1 MVEGRAPMAG
11 PRRPKG
17 SDTSW
22 PRVILH
28 VDMDAFFA
36 SVEVLDDPRLS
47 GRPVVVG
54 GTGPRGVVAACT
66 YEARVFGVRSA
77 MPMVEA
83 RRRCPGAVVLPGRHA
98 RYAEVS
104 AALHACFHRATPL
117 VEGIGLDE
125 AFLDVT
131 GARRNGADGR
141 ELAESLR
148 ARVADELGLR
158 CSVGVGRSKLVSKLA
173 SVKAKPTVV
182 DGHVQPGPGVVVV
195 APEEEAGFLRPL
207 PVRALWGV
215 GPATERRLE
224 RLGVQ
229 TVADVADLPAGVLE
243 RVVGP
248 TTGRLLA
255 ALAAGDDPRPVVPD
269 RPAKSVGHEE
279 TFARD
284 VVDTEVL
291 HRRLVRLVDAATRS
305 LRRTG
310 RSARTVTVKVRYG
323 DFTQVTRAR
332 TLPEPADT
340 PQQLGAVAAALL
352 DEVAGTGQ
360 GVRLLGVS
368 LSALAAADRAR
379 QLRLAF
385 DVAAAGE
392 GDGAGAA
399 APGARSALAAP
410 EAWSAVAA
418 AVDDIRTRFGDG
430 SVVPATLTG
439 PDGGGARHRGE
450 AQWGPS
456 GGSAGRSGG
465 RDG

>member
-1 MVEGRAPMAG
+1 
-11 PRRPKG
+11 
-17 SDTSW
+17 
-22 PRVILH
+22 
-28 VDMDAFFA
+28 MDAFFA
-36 SVEVLDDPRLS
+36 SVEVLDDPRLV

-77 MPMVEA
+77 MPMAEA
-83 RRRCPGAVVLPGRHA
+83 RRRCPRAVVLPGRHA

-104 AALHACFHRATPL
+104 AALHACFHRVTPL

-131 GARRNGADGR
+131 GARRSGGGGR

-158 CSVGVGRSKLVSKLA
+158 CSVGVGRSKLVAKLA
-173 SVKAKPTVV
+173 SVKAKPTVL
-182 DGHVQPGPGVVVV
+182 DGVVRSGPGVVVV
-195 APEEEAGFLRPL
+195 APEDEAAFLRPL

-215 GPATERRLE
+215 GPATERRLD
-224 RLGVQ
+224 RLGVR
-229 TVADVADLPAGVLE
+229 TVADVADLPAGALE

-255 ALAAGDDPRPVVPD
+255 ALARGDDPRPVVAD

-284 VVDTEVL
+284 VVDPEVL

-305 LRRTG
+305 LRRAG

-352 DEVAGTGQ
+352 DEAGTGQ

-368 LSALAAADRAR
+368 LSGLAAADHAR
-379 QLRLAF
+379 QLRLAL
-385 DVAAAGE
+385 DAEVPAGAADDAGASAPEAWSAAAG
-392 GDGAGAA
+392 
-399 APGARSALAAP
+399 P

-439 PDGGGARHRGE
+439 PDGGGARRRGE

-456 GGSAGRSGG
+456 REGTGGKTAG

>member
-1 MVEGRAPMAG
+1 VGDGPAPFAG
-11 PRRPKG
+11 PTRPDG
-17 SDTSW
+17 PDGPDRQWS
-22 PRVILH
+22 RVILH

-36 SVEVLDDPRLS
+36 SVEVLDDPTLV

-54 GTGPRGVVAACT
+54 GVGPRGVVAACT

-104 AALHACFHRATPL
+104 AALHACFHDVTPL

-131 GARRNGADGR
+131 GARRSGTDGR
-141 ELAESLR
+141 ELAEHLR
-148 ARVADELGLR
+148 AQVADELGLR
-158 CSVGVGRSKLVSKLA
+158 CSVGVGRSKLVAKLA
-173 SVKAKPTVV
+173 SVGAKPTVL
-182 DGHVQPGPGVVVV
+182 DGLVRPGPGVVVV
-195 APEEEAGFLRPL
+195 APEEEAAFLRPL

-215 GPATERRLE
+215 GPATERRLD
-224 RLGVQ
+224 RLGVR

-255 ALAAGDDPRPVVPD
+255 ALAVGDDPRPVVAD

-284 VVDTEVL
+284 VVDPEVL
-291 HRRLVRLVDAATRS
+291 HQRLVRLVDAATRS
-305 LRRTG
+305 LRRAG
-310 RSARTVTVKVRYG
+310 HSARTVTVKVRFG

-340 PQQLGAVAAALL
+340 PQRFGAVAAALL
-352 DEVAGTGQ
+352 DEAAGAGR

-368 LSALAAADRAR
+368 LSGLAAFDRAR

-385 DVAAAGE
+385 DVEAPAGAVE
-392 GDGAGAA
+392 GAGAS
-399 APGARSALAAP
+399 APATRCALAEP
-410 EAWSAVAA
+410 EAWSAVAT
-418 AVDDIRTRFGDG
+418 AVDGIRTRFGDG
-430 SVVPATLTG
+430 SVVPAALAG
-439 PDGGGARHRGE
+439 PDGGGVRRRGE
-450 AQWGPS
+450 AQWGP
-456 GGSAGRSGG
+456 GGE
-465 RDG
+465 